1 VFVEVGPGGALT
13 ASVEQSLIGEQPV
26 SVITLAKD
34 HPEVESVLTAAGRL
48 FTTGVDVNWTATFAG
63 VEAERVELPTYA
75 FQRQRF
81 WLGDRGDAPARKV
94 KTRSAGLAERLKA
107 LPPNELHRQLV
118 ELVCAHAAAVL
129 GHTGSHDIDA
139 ERAFQDLGFESLT
152 GVELR
157 NRLKAETGLALPRTL
172 IFDYPTPTALADHLQ
187 RLLRGEDE
195 ESGDEKVWSALQKI
209 PVHELR
215 RTGLLDKLLLLAG
228 EPEESSPE
236 PIVSDAII
244 DSLDPDALIAMALNA
259 EEDSDTQ

>member
-1 VFVEVGPGGALT
+1 
-13 ASVEQSLIGEQPV
+13 
-26 SVITLAKD
+26 
-34 HPEVESVLTAAGRL
+34 
-48 FTTGVDVNWTATFAG
+48 
-63 VEAERVELPTYA
+63 
-75 FQRQRF
+75 
-81 WLGDRGDAPARKV
+81 
-94 KTRSAGLAERLKA
+94 LAERLKA